1 MPDLYT
7 PKQVSE
13 ILGISPSA
21 IRLYCD
27 RYAVHLSTE
36 ATTTPRKFTEADL
49 RTLAFVAHSTA
60 QGRTHDE
67 ILDTWADT
75 FPTFEWEPPQRQ
87 EEPTAQMVPIADVIA
102 MRALLQEAQ
111 RREQETKQ
119 EAQQQ
124 AESLRDEIRRLE
136 RELGQRE
143 GELSARQRTEAERA
157 ERLAKLEEEM
167 ARLRSQETQ
176 QRRPWWRR
184 LFSSE

>member
-36 ATTTPRKFTEADL
+36 ATTTPRKFTESDL

-67 ILDTWADT
+67 ILATWAET
-75 FPTFEWEPPQRQ
+75 FPGFEWEPPAPQ
-87 EEPTAQMVPIADVIA
+87 EATDAGAMVPMADVIA
-102 MRALLQEAQ
+102 MHALLQEAQ

-124 AESLRDEIRRLE
+124 AESLREEIRRLE

-143 GELSARQRTEAERA
+143 GELSALKTQRRGWW
-157 ERLAKLEEEM
+157 
-167 ARLRSQETQ
+167 ARLFGGE
-176 QRRPWWRR
+176 
-184 LFSSE
+184 